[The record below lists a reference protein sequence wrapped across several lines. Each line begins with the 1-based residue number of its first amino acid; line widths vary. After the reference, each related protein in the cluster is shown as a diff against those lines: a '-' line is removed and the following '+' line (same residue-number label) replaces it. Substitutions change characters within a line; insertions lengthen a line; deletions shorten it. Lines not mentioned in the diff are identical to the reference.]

1 MADGF
6 VILVI
11 GATLGG
17 LVQGL
22 SGSNFGMTSTAV
34 WAWFLAPQ
42 VVAPLALTGSLTGQ
56 ILGALTLRRGWHWR
70 RFAPFLIGGLL
81 GIPLGVLLLPRL
93 DTDLFKLVLGSLLVL
108 TCPALLLASE
118 LPRVRVGGRIA
129 DSLAGLGGGVLGGL
143 GGYTG
148 VIPTL
153 WTTLRGLPKDEQRA
167 IIQNFNLGIQL
178 VTFGAYLW
186 QGLITHA
193 LLPQLAL
200 LIPVVLLTSW
210 FGTRIYLGL
219 SEVRFRQ
226 LVLLLLTAAGVAMLA
241 AALPRLLA

>member
-1 MADGF
+1 MPEHLL
-6 VILVI
+6 VLVI
-11 GATLGG
+11 GAVLGG

-42 VVAPLALTGSLTGQ
+42 LVAPLALTGSLSGQ
-56 ILGALTLRRGWHWR
+56 ILGALTLRRGWHWQ
-70 RFAPFLIGGLL
+70 RFAPFLLGGLL
-81 GIPLGVLLLPRL
+81 GIPLGVALLPRL

-118 LPRVRVGGRIA
+118 LPHIRRGGRLA
-129 DSLAGLGGGVLGGL
+129 DGLAGLGGGILGGL

-148 VIPTL
+148 VVPTL

-178 VTFGAYLW
+178 VTLGAYLW
-186 QGLITHA
+186 QGLITRA
-193 LLPQLAL
+193 LLPQLTL
-200 LIPVVLLTSW
+200 LVPVVLLSSW
-210 FGTRIYLGL
+210 IGTRLYLGL
-219 SEVRFRQ
+219 SEARFRQ
-226 LVLLLLTAAGVAMLA
+226 LVLLLLTLAGAAMLA
-241 AALPRLLA
+241 SALPRLLA

>member
-1 MADGF
+1 VADGYL
-6 VILVI
+6 ILVI

-186 QGLITHA
+186 QGLITRA

>member
-70 RFAPFLIGGLL
+70 RIAPFL
-81 GIPLGVLLLPRL
+81 
-93 DTDLFKLVLGSLLVL
+93 S
-108 TCPALLLASE
+108 
-118 LPRVRVGGRIA
+118 
-129 DSLAGLGGGVLGGL
+129 
-143 GGYTG
+143 
-148 VIPTL
+148 
-153 WTTLRGLPKDEQRA
+153 
-167 IIQNFNLGIQL
+167 
-178 VTFGAYLW
+178 
-186 QGLITHA
+186 
-193 LLPQLAL
+193 
-200 LIPVVLLTSW
+200 
-210 FGTRIYLGL
+210 
-219 SEVRFRQ
+219 
-226 LVLLLLTAAGVAMLA
+226 VA
-241 AALPRLLA
+241 

>member
-70 RFAPFLIGGLL
+70 RIAPFLIGGLL
-81 GIPLGVLLLPRL
+81 GIPLGVALLPRL

-129 DSLAGLGGGVLGGL
+129 DALAGLGGGVLGGL

-178 VTFGAYLW
+178 VTFGAYLA
-186 QGLITHA
+186 QGLITRA

-219 SEVRFRQ
+219 SEARFRQ
-226 LVLLLLTAAGVAMLA
+226 LVLLLLTAAGMAMLA